1 MQTIGGLMVIL
12 IQSWTLP
19 RNLFVLF
26 VAVGFVAVR
35 FVAVR
40 IVAVLFGPVL
50 FVAVRFVARNNV
62 ILSLALLLN
71 CVSAGVN
78 PRLKR
83 EPKFNTKYYIFQSV
97 IHVAK
102 EDTIFVAK
110 SVAFRNLKIHK
121 LYGKLG

>member
-1 MQTIGGLMVIL
+1 MVIL
-12 IQSWTLP
+12 LQSWTLP
-19 RNLFVLF
+19 QWRRLFVLF

-40 IVAVLFGPVL
+40 
-50 FVAVRFVARNNV
+50 FVARNNV
-62 ILSLALLLN
+62 ILSLALLRN
-71 CVSAGVN
+71 FVSAGVK
-78 PRLKR
+78 PRIKR

-110 SVAFRNLKIHK
+110 SVAFRNLKIQK